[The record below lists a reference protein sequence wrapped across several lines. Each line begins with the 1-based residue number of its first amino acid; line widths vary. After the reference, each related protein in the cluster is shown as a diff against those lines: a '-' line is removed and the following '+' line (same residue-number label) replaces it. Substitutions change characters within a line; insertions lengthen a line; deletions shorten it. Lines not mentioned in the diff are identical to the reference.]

1 MCATL
6 GTLSGHFT
14 VCAIICLT
22 RLLVKGREQLQA
34 RVLPPPENKH
44 WTRPKVSARSAKRRQ
59 VSMSRNTTLLFPGFV
74 DEMSNKLCC
83 NSTIAAWVFFFSET
97 AKFSNDWLSWLL
109 AKLKA
114 HRMQLASGSTCFNVD
129 HVSAHP
135 KFMWCYVTIGCD
147 YGFCMVLLHI
157 ATHGFSTSIF
167 GSHTSKA
174 WGSKL
179 ASPETRPRIPASPQT
194 AIMNATV
201 LLESKACKA

>member
-6 GTLSGHFT
+6 GTQSGHFT

-59 VSMSRNTTLLFPGFV
+59 VSMSCNTTLLFPGFV
-74 DEMSNKLCC
+74 DEMSKKLCF

-114 HRMQLASGSTCFNVD
+114 QRMQVAPGSTCFNVD

-147 YGFCMVLLHI
+147 YMGF
-157 ATHGFSTSIF
+157 ATHCYTWLFSLWIPHLESLRIQTGKSWDP
-167 GSHTSKA
+167 A
-174 WGSKL
+174 QD
-179 ASPETRPRIPASPQT
+179 PRIPASPQT
-194 AIMNATV
+194 GIMNATV
-201 LLESKACKA
+201 LLERKECKA